1 MDGKSLQLSVSFRA
15 KGHPAVLSTHPT
27 TIEVTK
33 ERNLTP
39 KGDCVVAV
47 CSSMGAED
55 LPDTLKAA
63 LGQSDT
69 MARVVFGVGRFEFE
83 VHGKGDPRLLLSHPT
98 DLVIR
103 RSGFV
108 SDRTLMIQ
116 ADKSAI
122 DLPRGMVR
130 LLQDPSSTVT
140 IEISTSTRE

>member
-1 MDGKSLQLSVSFRA
+1 MEVMSRQLSVSFRA

-33 ERNLTP
+33 ERSLTSR
-39 KGDCVVAV
+39 GDCIVAV
-47 CSSMGAED
+47 CSGMGARD
-55 LPDTLKAA
+55 LPDALRAA
-63 LGQSDT
+63 LLRSET
-69 MARVVFGVGRFEFE
+69 IAKVVFGVGQFEFV
-83 VHGKGDPRLLLSHPT
+83 VHGKGDPRLILSHPS

-108 SDRTLMIQ
+108 SDRTLMIH

-122 DLPRGMVR
+122 DLPRRMVQ
-130 LLQDPSSTVT
+130 LLKDPTNTVS